1 MKSFLIK
8 GTKGGSKR
16 MANKLRENEKDSK
29 IHLPQGEREPPDP
42 DLGFQSLRDLNW
54 KKVYKT

>member
-29 IHLPQGEREPPDP
+29 IHLAQGEKEPPDP
-42 DLGFQSLRDLNW
+42 DLGFQSLRDLN
-54 KKVYKT
+54 